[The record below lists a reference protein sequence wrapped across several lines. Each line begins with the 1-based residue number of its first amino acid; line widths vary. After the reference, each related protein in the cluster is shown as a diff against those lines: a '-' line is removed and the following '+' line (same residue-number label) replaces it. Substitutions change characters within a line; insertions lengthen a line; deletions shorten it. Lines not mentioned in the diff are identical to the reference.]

1 MNKEDNYKLKYQN
14 LNISYFLGCFFL
26 IVSILLFSNSN
37 CFAQTHEISEIFI
50 EATGNNKHEAK
61 IKAHEQGM
69 LRSLLL
75 LTNKLNLPTDNIS
88 QIPYYKLK
96 SVFKPILVQNEISLV
111 EKYSATVTYSYDK
124 EKLYQLILEYG
135 DTKIND
141 QFYEFVV
148 IPVFKQRKTM
158 NIWEDDKRWN
168 DHWSKSRKVMGSHK
182 IFYPTKNLY
191 LTKKITQENLFDLK
205 LEEFV
210 NIFHNVL
217 FKNVMIITAE
227 FFTNRKTSESVMQVK
242 KYILRPNSLKPEV
255 IEEEYSLNRL
265 EDIPHTVDTIIDK
278 MIDDYGVIRDN
289 LPDDQTKQGEDQVED
304 EEAKKPIIMNF
315 DMFDKDELS
324 LVISKL
330 EKVDEIERFAIEHD
344 YNTRYKILIYTSADE
359 YQLAEGLYLRGLSY
373 KIHGDL
379 YNLIDI
385 KKGS

>member
-1 MNKEDNYKLKYQN
+1 MNKDNKDKLQYQKP
-14 LNISYFLGCFFL
+14 NISYFLRCFFL
-26 IVSILLFSNSN
+26 ILSVFLSYNNN

-50 EATGNNKHEAK
+50 ESNGNNKYEAK

-75 LTNKLNLPTDNIS
+75 LANKLNLPTSNIS

-96 SVFKPILVQNEISLV
+96 AVFKPTIVQNEISLV

-124 EKLYQLILEYG
+124 GKVYQLILDYG
-135 DTKIND
+135 DTRIND

-148 IPVFKQRKTM
+148 IPVFKQRNTM
-158 NIWEDDKRWN
+158 NIWLDDKRWN
-168 DHWSKSRKVMGSHK
+168 DHWSKSRKILASHK

-191 LTKKITQENLFDLK
+191 FTKTITQDNLFDLK

-210 NIFHNVL
+210 NIFNNVL

-227 FFTNRKTSESVMQVK
+227 FFTNRKTSESTLHVK
-242 KYILRPNSLKPEV
+242 KYILRPNNPKPEI
-255 IEEEYSLNRL
+255 IEEEYSLDSL
-265 EDIPHTVDTIIDK
+265 ENIPHTVNIIIDK
-278 MIDDYGVIRDN
+278 TIDNYGVIRDH
-289 LPDDQTKQGEDQVED
+289 LTDDKAKQGQDLAEDNEI
-304 EEAKKPIIMNF
+304 KKPIIMNF
-315 DMFDKDELS
+315 DMFDKDELT
-324 LVISKL
+324 LVKSKL
-330 EKVDEIERFAIEHD
+330 EKVDEIEHFVIEHD

-359 YQLAEGLYLRGLSY
+359 YQLAEALYLHGLSY

>member
-1 MNKEDNYKLKYQN
+1 MNKKNKYELQRQN
-14 LNISYFLGCFFL
+14 LNISYFLRCFF
-26 IVSILLFSNSN
+26 VILSMLLLSNN
-37 CFAQTHEISEIFI
+37 TCVAQTHEISEIFI

-96 SVFKPILVQNEISLV
+96 SVFKPILVQNETSLV
-111 EKYSATVTYSYDK
+111 EKYSATITYSYDK

-141 QFYEFVV
+141 QFYEFIV
-148 IPVFKQRKTM
+148 IPVFKQRKSM

-168 DHWSKSRKVMGSHK
+168 DHWSKSRTMLGSHK

-191 LTKKITQENLFDLK
+191 LTTKITQENLFDLK

-210 NIFHNVL
+210 NIFNNVL
-217 FKNVMIITAE
+217 FKNVMIVTAE
-227 FFTNRKTSESVMQVK
+227 FFTNRKTSESIMQVK
-242 KYILRPNSLKPEV
+242 KYILRPNSKPEI
-255 IEEEYSLNRL
+255 IEQEYSLNRL
-265 EDIPHTVDTIIDK
+265 EDIPNTVSIIIDK
-278 MIDDYGVIRDN
+278 IIDDYGVIRDN
-289 LPDDQTKQGEDQVED
+289 ITEQTKQGEAQVAD
-304 EEAKKPIIMNF
+304 EEIKKPIIMNF
-315 DMFDKDELS
+315 DMFDKSELS
-324 LVISKL
+324 LVIAKL
-330 EKVDEIERFAIEHD
+330 EKVDEIERFVIEHD

-359 YQLAEGLYLRGLSY
+359 YQLAEGLYLKGLSY

>member
-1 MNKEDNYKLKYQN
+1 MNKENKYELQYRN
-14 LNISYFLGCFFL
+14 LNISYFLRCFFL
-26 IVSILLFSNSN
+26 VVSTFFFSSSN

-50 EATGNNKHEAK
+50 EAAGNNKHEAK

-75 LTNKLNLPTDNIS
+75 LTNKLNLPTDNIG

-96 SVFKPILVQNEISLV
+96 SAFKPILVQNEVSLV

-148 IPVFKQRKTM
+148 IPVFKQRKSM

-168 DHWSKSRKVMGSHK
+168 DHWSKSRKVLGSHK

-217 FKNVMIITAE
+217 FKNVMIVTAE
-227 FFTNRKTSESVMQVK
+227 FFTNRKTSQSVMQVK
-242 KYILRPNSLKPEV
+242 KYILRPNNPKPEV
-255 IEEEYSLNRL
+255 IEEEYSLNKL
-265 EDIPHTVDTIIDK
+265 EDISPTVDTIIDK
-278 MIDDYGVIRDN
+278 IIDDYGVIRDN
-289 LPDDQTKQGEDQVED
+289 LVDDQTKQGQNQLEDD
-304 EEAKKPIIMNF
+304 EVKKPIIMNF
-315 DMFDKDELS
+315 DMFDIDELN
-324 LVISKL
+324 LVVSKL
-330 EKVDEIERFAIEHD
+330 KKINEIEHFTIEHD

-359 YQLAEGLYLRGLSY
+359 YQLAEGLYLHGLSY

>member
-1 MNKEDNYKLKYQN
+1 MNKENKHKLQCRN

-26 IVSILLFSNSN
+26 IVSALLLFNNN

-50 EATGNNKHEAK
+50 EAAGNNKHEAK

-75 LTNKLNLPTDNIS
+75 LANKLNLPTDNIS

-96 SVFKPILVQNEISLV
+96 SVFKPILVQNETSLV

-124 EKLYQLILEYG
+124 EQLYQLILEYG

-148 IPVFKQRKTM
+148 IPAFKQRKTM

-217 FKNVMIITAE
+217 FKNVMIVTAE

-242 KYILRPNSLKPEV
+242 KYILRPNNPKPEI

-265 EDIPHTVDTIIDK
+265 EDVPHTVDTIIDK
-278 MIDDYGVIRDN
+278 IIDDYGVIRDN
-289 LPDDQTKQGEDQVED
+289 IPDAQTKQGEVPAED
-304 EEAKKPIIMNF
+304 EEVKKPIIMNF

-330 EKVDEIERFAIEHD
+330 EKVDEIEHFAIEHD

-359 YQLAEGLYLRGLSY
+359 YQLAEGLYLHGLSY